1 MGYSKALRQ
10 GLSSSSLLEPAD
22 SAMAGPLQPEPEG
35 ARVAY
40 TEGMT
45 AILESKELSVG
56 LASVRQGSQRI
67 GKWNSTYGHCAAK
80 VLSLY
85 WYNCESLLDSR
96 DRAWVPEVHVPIWI
110 HQFGNVKIRDPTWQ
124 ALLAFHIPVHSR
136 VEYMAHRVR

>member
-1 MGYSKALRQ
+1 
-10 GLSSSSLLEPAD
+10 
-22 SAMAGPLQPEPEG
+22 MAGPLQPEPEG

-67 GKWNSTYGHCAAK
+67 GKWNTTYGHCTAK

-110 HQFGNVKIRDPTWQ
+110 HQFGDVKICDPTWQ
-124 ALLAFHIPVHSR
+124 ALLAFHITPYTVLWNKSMLEILMSA
-136 VEYMAHRVR
+136 VVFKLA